1 MATDYFTKKIDDKR
15 RLTIPSDLQSEFK
28 SGVVVTKG
36 LNEPCL
42 NFFSRDLWERE
53 VEPRFQSEDIFDENV
68 EKLSVKLRMG
78 KLDAAPDDKQGRI
91 TLTQDLLNY
100 AGITH
105 EIKAVRVGN
114 RSYFQVYDISYEPM

>member
-15 RLTIPSDLQSEFK
+15 RLTVPSDLQKEFQ
-28 SGVVVTKG
+28 SGVIVTKG

-42 NFFSRDLWERE
+42 NLFSRELWEKE
-53 VEPRFQSEDIFDENV
+53 IEPRFQSDDVFDENV

-100 AGITH
+100 AGITR
-105 EIKAVRVGN
+105 EIKAVRVGT
-114 RSYFQVYDISYEPM
+114 RSYFQVYNIDYEP